1 MSKEYDA
8 IVKDAA
14 SRLEIVLRQAACH
27 QRVYVVVWPT
37 NATENGRVEV
47 RADDHSISIPD
58 RIVAPRNS
66 HTGSWNHVPYSNLYA
81 MLWDALRSEPIM
93 PIHPIAA

>member
-1 MSKEYDA
+1 MPTEYDA
-8 IVKDAA
+8 IVRNAA
-14 SRLEIVLRQAACH
+14 SRLESVLRKAACH
-27 QRVYVVVWPT
+27 QRVYVVAWPT

-47 RADDHSISIPD
+47 RADDEPIAIPG

-66 HTGSWNHVPYSNLYA
+66 HAGSWNHVPYSNLYA

-93 PIHPIAA
+93 PIHPVAA